1 MSCLCLSFGG
11 KKVEQE
17 PVIVISTIGRL
28 IVAPLIAF
36 ILIFLLNLE
45 GTIAK
50 AVFLSLVLS
59 QHLEIALN

>member
-1 MSCLCLSFGG
+1 M
-11 KKVEQE
+11 EQE
-17 PVIVISTIGRL
+17 PVIVISTIGHL